1 MVGAEIPG
9 SCSNWFPGRSRVAG
23 CRRGGVGGD
32 TTGWA
37 HRDLLGFHFAA
48 LEKKNEGLN

>member
-23 CRRGGVGGD
+23 CRRGGVGLTATFWGF
-32 TTGWA
+32 T
-37 HRDLLGFHFAA
+37 LLRW
-48 LEKKNEGLN
+48 KKKMRA